1 MRWILAVV
9 VATLGVEAVVFPVG
23 AWFFGQLS
31 VAGILLNI
39 TALPLMTVAQLA
51 GMGLVAMSGVGGGS
65 VADLLAWTAHAAV
78 WLVDASTRALE
89 VMPWASRLVPRPS
102 VFTLGLYYA
111 ALATCWYGSGW
122 RRLIAG
128 AVAVGTASQ
137 MVWGV
142 PLSSAEGIPP
152 GHVRLTMLDVGQG
165 ESLLVETGAHAV
177 LVDTGGRPF
186 GDGTDIGRSVVAP
199 ALWARGRWSL
209 DAMLVTHADPD
220 HIGGATAVIDA
231 FDVGQLWLGVEV
243 PRHEPTRALLAAAA
257 REPSAVVRRFAGDAF
272 MLGLARVQVLHPPAP
287 DWERRRVRND
297 DSVVLE
303 IVHGDVALLLL
314 GDVGEDV
321 ERRILPFLTPARIRI
336 LKVAHHGSRTST
348 SADLV
353 ERWRPDV
360 ALVSCGRGN
369 SFGHPAPAVLDR
381 LRAVGADIVRTDED
395 GQITLDTDG
404 REVRVTTFTGRRFVR
419 RPP

>member
-1 MRWILAVV
+1 
-9 VATLGVEAVVFPVG
+9 
-23 AWFFGQLS
+23 
-31 VAGILLNI
+31 
-39 TALPLMTVAQLA
+39 
-51 GMGLVAMSGVGGGS
+51 
-65 VADLLAWTAHAAV
+65 
-78 WLVDASTRALE
+78 
-89 VMPWASRLVPRPS
+89 
-102 VFTLGLYYA
+102 
-111 ALATCWYGSGW
+111 
-122 RRLIAG
+122 
-128 AVAVGTASQ
+128 
-137 MVWGV
+137 
-142 PLSSAEGIPP
+142 
-152 GHVRLTMLDVGQG
+152 
-165 ESLLVETGAHAV
+165 
-177 LVDTGGRPF
+177 
-186 GDGTDIGRSVVAP
+186 
-199 ALWARGRWSL
+199 
-209 DAMLVTHADPD
+209 
-220 HIGGATAVIDA
+220 
-231 FDVGQLWLGVEV
+231 
-243 PRHEPTRALLAAAA
+243 
-257 REPSAVVRRFAGDAF
+257 
-272 MLGLARVQVLHPPAP
+272 VLHPPAP